1 VILRTVADLRKLA
14 RGWRAAGET
23 IGVVPTMGALH
34 DGHLSLARRARAE
47 CDRVITTIFVNPKQF
62 NNPED
67 LKKYPR
73 SEAADAALLAT
84 VPVDAIF
91 APPVEEVYPEGFIT
105 NVTMQGVAQP
115 LEGYM
120 RPGHFDGVATV
131 VTKLFGM
138 SLADR
143 GYFGQKDWQQLQVV
157 LRLVRD
163 LNVPVEVVG
172 CETIR
177 EADGLAMSSR
187 NVRLTLGQGAG
198 AVCGDHAGGDRH
210 SRRSRRPHGDPRG
223 GRDDARGGVRAG
235 GVHRAARCRD
245 ADALGRSPSPA
256 PDAGCRL
263 GRRCAADRQH
273 SGVTARSRPEQGSKA
288 GVCPRLATISAGCKR
303 PVGVQI
309 SPWSRTPS
317 VPNRLECRPNSRRS
331 PSHWPEQSPPWSV
344 PSPQHWAGLCLLLQA
359 NSTL

>member
-1 VILRTVADLRKLA
+1 MILRSVADLRALV
-14 RGWRAAGET
+14 RSWRAAGEV

-34 DGHLSLARRARAE
+34 EGHLSLARRARDE

-62 NNPED
+62 NNHED

-73 SEAADAALLAT
+73 NEAADSALLAT

-91 APPVEEVYPEGFIT
+91 VPPVEEVYPEGFIT

-138 SLADR
+138 TLADK

-163 LNVPVEVVG
+163 LNMAVDVVG

-177 EADGLAMSSR
+177 ESDGLAMSSR
-187 NVRLTLGQGAG
+187 NIRLTTEGREKAPILYAAITAAAADIRAGHADRMAIREAAETLREAGFERVEYIELRDAETLMPSDDPRRARRMLAAAWVDGVRLI
-198 AVCGDHAGGDRH
+198 DN
-210 SRRSRRPHGDPRG
+210 
-223 GRDDARGGVRAG
+223 
-235 GVHRAARCRD
+235 
-245 ADALGRSPSPA
+245 
-256 PDAGCRL
+256 
-263 GRRCAADRQH
+263 
-273 SGVTARSRPEQGSKA
+273 
-288 GVCPRLATISAGCKR
+288 I
-303 PVGVQI
+303 PV
-309 SPWSRTPS
+309 
-317 VPNRLECRPNSRRS
+317 
-331 PSHWPEQSPPWSV
+331 
-344 PSPQHWAGLCLLLQA
+344 
-359 NSTL
+359 